1 MSHRAQ
7 LIIALVAS
15 AILFLSIAL
24 MFALVII
31 SFFTDGI
38 EFAGDPHIADAIA
51 VTGWARTA

>member
-7 LIIALVAS
+7 LIIALVSS

-38 EFAGDPHIADAIA
+38 DFAGDSHIADALA
-51 VTGWARTA
+51 STG

>member
-1 MSHRAQ
+1 MSHRSQ
-7 LIIALVAS
+7 LIIALVSS

-38 EFAGDPHIADAIA
+38 DFTGDSHIVDAIA
-51 VTGWARTA
+51 TAGWTLTA

>member
-7 LIIALVAS
+7 LIIALVSS

-31 SFFTDGI
+31 SFVTDGI
-38 EFAGDPHIADAIA
+38 DFAGDPHIADAIG
-51 VTGWARTA
+51 TTAWVLTA

>member
-1 MSHRAQ
+1 MNHRAQ
-7 LIIALVAS
+7 LIIALVSS

-38 EFAGDPHIADAIA
+38 DFAGDPHIADALA
-51 VTGWARTA
+51 STGWALTA

>member
-7 LIIALVAS
+7 LIIALVSS

-38 EFAGDPHIADAIA
+38 DFAGDPHIADAIGA
-51 VTGWARTA
+51 SGWALTA

>member
-1 MSHRAQ
+1 MSPRSQ
-7 LIIALVAS
+7 LIIALVSS

-38 EFAGDPHIADAIA
+38 DFGGQSHMVDGLAS
-51 VTGWARTA
+51 TGWALVA